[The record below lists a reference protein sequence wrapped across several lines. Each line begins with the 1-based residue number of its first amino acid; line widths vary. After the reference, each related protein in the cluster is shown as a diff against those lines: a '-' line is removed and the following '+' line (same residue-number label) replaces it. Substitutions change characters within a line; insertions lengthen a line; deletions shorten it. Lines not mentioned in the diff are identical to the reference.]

1 MVTVSQVKEWNADQL
16 GRIADELHTR
26 RGALTD
32 LADEVTAG
40 RPPVSWVGGAS
51 VYAEQDHD
59 QLATRLTD
67 QVAELN
73 MVISALDT
81 ASGSV
86 RSARTMLDD
95 ALARASSNGCTVS
108 DDGRVES
115 TRTYD
120 DEDEL
125 ADAQRVVEEIAQA
138 VSDALEK
145 AVDADIDL
153 SAALWSAS
161 GTDVD
166 ASGGLGDQTLPDALR
181 GLSTEEQVDYLLDH
195 PDLAD
200 VMIPSLPGSLKD
212 ELGEGLSDVVD
223 STVNSDDGLD
233 GEDAE
238 RLSTLL
244 DAYGGDSDIASSM
257 YDDLG
262 ADGTVASLAA
272 LDNTLYISGDER
284 VSALAEDM
292 RRTLGTASQ
301 DPQFDSRQFGEDLTR
316 YATWSLD
323 DDQLDAYEDDYPNAS
338 GANGASILTFLMG
351 NDNLDGD
358 LVEGVAGGL
367 YDFEQMRGQDEAR
380 AWYSHTGQ
388 SPLTAE
394 PIDDYDGWYDDP
406 MAAALDNLGG
416 HPDNAY
422 DFLTDDPARQE
433 YLFQER
439 NWEADGFEGVTSL
452 AEGVGTDED
461 IRADHPAEQSEIVSN
476 FLHGLAE
483 NDSFS
488 VDNAEAGSESLADLL
503 KHYTPSVD
511 NALLYPSD
519 SGTPGIHDITA
530 AGLGQ
535 LDDQPRILTGDLDE
549 LMQVAVS
556 TEGGATSIA
565 EGIGAYQQ
573 SQINSLAGQ
582 LASDDLTADQRQDI
596 ESELRRTLENSSA
609 LRGFA
614 EFSVGEVEIADA
626 EERDAR
632 VQAFS
637 DIIGEAAGLVPLPGA
652 GLAGEAVSFAWEQG
666 VDLGTGALTDAYGSS
681 AEAATANAE
690 GRAAVGSSYAKIDA
704 FLALAEAGVIPDDQ
718 IGDQWRDDSGDLIS
732 RSDIPAEQ
740 IGSFGSD
747 AISNMGGIATD
758 HDISEAYKDAF
769 LQYYGEG

>member
-1 MVTVSQVKEWNADQL
+1 MATVSQVKEWNADQL

-26 RGALTD
+26 RSALTD

-40 RPPVSWVGGAS
+40 RPPASWVGGAS

-59 QLATRLTD
+59 QLANRLTD

-81 ASGSV
+81 ASGAV

-95 ALARASSNGCTVS
+95 ALARAFSNGCTVS

-125 ADAQRVVEEIAQA
+125 EDAQRVVDEIAQA
-138 VSDALEK
+138 VSDALAK
-145 AVDADIDL
+145 AVDADIEL

-161 GTDVD
+161 GSDVD

-200 VMIPSLPGSLKD
+200 VMLPSLPGPLKD
-212 ELGEGLSDVVD
+212 DLGQGLSDLVD
-223 STVNSDDGLD
+223 STVNNEDGLD
-233 GEDAE
+233 PEDAD

-244 DAYGGDSDIASSM
+244 DAYGGDSDVASSM
-257 YDDLG
+257 YEDLG
-262 ADGTVASLAA
+262 ADGTVASLAS
-272 LDNTLYISGDER
+272 LDSNIYVGGGDER
-284 VSALAEDM
+284 LSELADDM

-323 DDQLDAYEDDYPNAS
+323 DDQRDAYEDRYPYVS
-338 GANGASILTFLMG
+338 GANGASILTYLMG
-351 NDNLDGD
+351 NQNLDGD
-358 LVEGVAGGL
+358 LVEGVAVGL
-367 YDFEQMRGQDEAR
+367 HDFEQLRGQDMAQS
-380 AWYSHTGQ
+380 WYGHTGH
-388 SPLTAE
+388 SPLTADGE
-394 PIDDYDGWYDDP
+394 YDGWYDDP
-406 MAAALDNLGG
+406 MAAALKNLGG

-422 DFLTDDPARQE
+422 DFLTDDPSRQD

-452 AEGVGTDED
+452 MEGLGTDAD
-461 IRADHPAEQSEIVSN
+461 VRADHPAEQSEIVSN

-488 VDNAEAGSESLADLL
+488 IDNAEAGSPHLADLL

-511 NALLYPSD
+511 NALLYPSTSD
-519 SGTPGIHDITA
+519 NPGVHDFDA
-530 AGLGQ
+530 AGLGE
-535 LDDQPRILTGDLDE
+535 LTDQPRILTGDLDE

-556 TEGGATSIA
+556 TEDGATSIA
-565 EGIGAYQQ
+565 EGIGGYQQ
-573 SQINSLAGQ
+573 AQINSLAEQ
-582 LASDDLTADQRQDI
+582 LAADPGND
-596 ESELRRTLENSSA
+596 ELETKLRGVLENSSA

-614 EFSVGEVEIADA
+614 EVSVGEVEIADA
-626 EERDAR
+626 EDRDAR

-637 DIIGEAAGLVPLPGA
+637 DLIGEAAGLVPLPGS
-652 GLAGEAVSFAWEQG
+652 GLAGEALSAVWEQG
-666 VDLGTGALTDAYGSS
+666 VDLGTGALNDAYASN
-681 AEAATANAE
+681 AEAATATAE
-690 GRAAVGSSYAKIDA
+690 SRAEVGSTYVKIDA
-704 FLALAEAGVIPDDQ
+704 FLALAEAGVIPEDSIDDRWFDEN
-718 IGDQWRDDSGDLIS
+718 GGLIS
-732 RSDIPAEQ
+732 RSDISPDDL
-740 IGSFGSD
+740 GSYGSD
-747 AISNMGGIATD
+747 AIGSMGSIATD

-769 LQYYGEG
+769 VKYYGDG